1 MLLIEQSL
9 VMITWQTAKILKRYN
24 EEERKKIL
32 ALGND
37 DISKNNKSNESL
49 SERKGN

>member
-24 EEERKKIL
+24 EEERKEIL

-37 DISKNNKSNESL
+37 DHISKNNK
-49 SERKGN
+49 